1 MLNYLIDLH
10 NVHTLDLIQL
20 SRTDRT
26 DQNKQVIKSENFIS
40 MNYNWINLH

>member
-20 SRTDRT
+20 SRTDRI
-26 DQNKQVIKSENFIS
+26 DQNKQVIKFEKF
-40 MNYNWINLH
+40 YFHEL